1 MKALIL
7 SLLLCVSTFSFGQ
20 KIETTYQV
28 QSGTYNKYSKKWDWN
43 DALDRE
49 IEIKLDK
56 SVVYIY
62 NNANTILYTYED
74 LGEKNDYDKDGD
86 KYKTHTWRA
95 YDDKN
100 RKCLFMMT
108 WYVDIKLIVYSVIYS
123 DTGFR
128 FYIRNNELSNFEL

>member
-1 MKALIL
+1 MKTLIL
-7 SLLLCVSTFSFGQ
+7 SLLLFISTFSFAQ
-20 KIETTYQV
+20 KYETTYQV
-28 QSGTYNKYSKKWDWN
+28 QSGTYNKYSKQWTWN
-43 DALDRE
+43 EALDRE

-62 NNANTILYTYED
+62 NNANTILNTYED

-86 KYKTHTWRA
+86 KYKSHTWRA

-108 WYVDIKLIVYSVIYS
+108 WYEDIGLIVYSVIYS

-128 FYIRNNELSNFEL
+128 FYIRNNKLSDF

>member
-1 MKALIL
+1 MKTLIL
-7 SLLLCVSTFSFGQ
+7 SLLLFISTFSFAQ
-20 KIETTYQV
+20 KYETTYQV
-28 QSGTYNKYSKKWDWN
+28 QSGTYNKYSKQWTWN
-43 DALDRE
+43 EALDRE

-62 NNANTILYTYED
+62 NNANTILNTYED

-86 KYKTHTWRA
+86 KYKSHTWRA

-108 WYVDIKLIVYSVIYS
+108 WYEDIGLIVYSVIYS

-128 FYIRNNELSNFEL
+128 FYIKNNKLSEF

>member
-108 WYVDIKLIVYSVIYS
+108 WYVDINS

>member
-1 MKALIL
+1 MKTTIL
-7 SLLLCVSTFSFGQ
+7 ALLLFVSTFSFSQ
-20 KIETTYQV
+20 KYETTYQV
-28 QSGTYNKYSKKWDWN
+28 QSGTYNKYSKEWN
-43 DALDRE
+43 WAGALDRE

-74 LGEKNDYDKDGD
+74 LGEKTDYDKDGD
-86 KYKTHTWRA
+86 KYKMHTWRA

-100 RKCLFMMT
+100 RKCLFIMT
-108 WYVDIKLIVYSVIYS
+108 FYENISLIVYSVIYN

-128 FYIRNNELSNFEL
+128 FYIKSNKLSDF

>member
-1 MKALIL
+1 MKNTIL
-7 SLLLCVSTFSFGQ
+7 ALLLFVSTSVFGQ

-28 QSGTYNKYSKKWDWN
+28 QYGTYNKYSKQWSWN

-56 SVVYIY
+56 SIVYIY

-86 KYKTHTWRA
+86 KYKSHTWRA

>member
-1 MKALIL
+1 MKTLIL
-7 SLLLCVSTFSFGQ
+7 SLLLFISTFSFAQ
-20 KIETTYQV
+20 KYETTYQV
-28 QSGTYNKYSKKWDWN
+28 QSGTYNKYSKQWTWN
-43 DALDRE
+43 EALDRE

-62 NNANTILYTYED
+62 NNANTILNTYED
-74 LGEKNDYDKDGD
+74 LGEKYDYDKDGD
-86 KYKTHTWRA
+86 KYKSHTWRA

-108 WYVDIKLIVYSVIYS
+108 WYENIGLIVYSVIYS

-128 FYIRNNELSNFEL
+128 FYIKNNKLSDF

>member
-1 MKALIL
+1 MKNTIL
-7 SLLLCVSTFSFGQ
+7 ALLLFVSTSVFSQ

-28 QSGTYNKYSKKWDWN
+28 QYGTYNKYSKQWSWN

-56 SVVYIY
+56 SIVYIY

-74 LGEKNDYDKDGD
+74 MGEKNDYDKDGD

-128 FYIRNNELSNFEL
+128 FYIKTNELSNFEL

>member
-1 MKALIL
+1 MKTLIL
-7 SLLLCVSTFSFGQ
+7 SLLLFISTFSFAQ
-20 KIETTYQV
+20 KYETTYQV
-28 QSGTYNKYSKKWDWN
+28 QSGTYNKYSKQWTWN
-43 DALDRE
+43 EALDRE

-62 NNANTILYTYED
+62 NNANTILNTYED

-86 KYKTHTWRA
+86 KYKSHTWRA

-108 WYVDIKLIVYSVIYS
+108 WYENIGLIVYSVIYS

-128 FYIRNNELSNFEL
+128 FYIKNNKLSDF

>member
-1 MKALIL
+1 MKTLIL
-7 SLLLCVSTFSFGQ
+7 SLLLFISTFSFAQ
-20 KIETTYQV
+20 KYETTYQV
-28 QSGTYNKYSKKWDWN
+28 QAGTYNKYSKQWTWN
-43 DALDRE
+43 EALDRE

-62 NNANTILYTYED
+62 NNANTILNTYED

-86 KYKTHTWRA
+86 KYKSHTWRA

-108 WYVDIKLIVYSVIYS
+108 WYEDIGLIVYSVIYS

-128 FYIRNNELSNFEL
+128 FYIKNNKLSDF

>member
-1 MKALIL
+1 MKTLIL
-7 SLLLCVSTFSFGQ
+7 SLLLFISTFSFAQ
-20 KIETTYQV
+20 KYETTYQV
-28 QSGTYNKYSKKWDWN
+28 QSGTYNKYSKQWTWN
-43 DALDRE
+43 EALDRE

-62 NNANTILYTYED
+62 NNANTILNTYED

-86 KYKTHTWRA
+86 KYKSHTWRA

-108 WYVDIKLIVYSVIYS
+108 WYQDIGLIVYSVIYS

-128 FYIRNNELSNFEL
+128 FYIKNNKLSEF

>member
-1 MKALIL
+1 MKTLIL
-7 SLLLCVSTFSFGQ
+7 SLLLFISTFSFAQ
-20 KIETTYQV
+20 KYETTYQV
-28 QSGTYNKYSKKWDWN
+28 QSGTYNKYSKQWTWN
-43 DALDRE
+43 EALDRE

-62 NNANTILYTYED
+62 NNANTILNTYED

-86 KYKTHTWRA
+86 KYKSHTWRA

-108 WYVDIKLIVYSVIYS
+108 WYEDIGLIVYSVIYS

-128 FYIRNNELSNFEL
+128 FYIKNNKLSDF